1 MQRLRRPV
9 FLLIVGTT
17 GALRQWQG
25 DGVPARRPRVVHLKV
40 CKVVVSLRLSAS
52 IVILIVSGLF

>member
-25 DGVPARRPRVVHLKV
+25 DGVPARRPRPV
-40 CKVVVSLRLSAS
+40 CGPPQSVYGGRLLEA
-52 IVILIVSGLF
+52 